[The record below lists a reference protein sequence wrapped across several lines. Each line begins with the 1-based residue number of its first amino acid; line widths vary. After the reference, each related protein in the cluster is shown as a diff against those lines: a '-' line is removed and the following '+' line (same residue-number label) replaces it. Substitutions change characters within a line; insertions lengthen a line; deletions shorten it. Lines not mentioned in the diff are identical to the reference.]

1 MLPLPLSPFPLN
13 FLLTVDCSLLTDL
26 PPASLRFS
34 SMFLFLSKLLPI
46 FVYPLGLA
54 CVLLVFA
61 LGLSW
66 KRSAWVPLPIALA
79 LLVLL
84 IGSNDSINNALVRSL
99 EWQHLPSDIPPAEA
113 IVVLG
118 GGIKSA
124 SAPRPMVDVSEQGDR
139 VLYAAKLYQ
148 DKKAPL
154 IITAGGRIPW
164 LGSDKPESADMATLL
179 EMMGVPQQA
188 IIEEPDS
195 LNTHENAVN
204 VKAILEARGIER
216 VLLVTSA
223 LHMPRS
229 LLIFKRQGIEAIP
242 APTDFL
248 ITEGSQ
254 ADSPQEILLDF
265 LPDAGRLDSTTK
277 ALKEYIG
284 TVIYRLRGWI

>member
-1 MLPLPLSPFPLN
+1 
-13 FLLTVDCSLLTDL
+13 
-26 PPASLRFS
+26 
-34 SMFLFLSKLLPI
+34 MFLFLSKLLPI

-66 KRSAWVPLPIALA
+66 KRSAWVPVPIALA

-84 IGSNDSINNALVRSL
+84 VGSNDSINDALVRSL
-99 EWQHLPSDIPPAEA
+99 EWQYLPSDIPSAEA

-148 DKKAPL
+148 DQKAPL

-179 EMMGVPQQA
+179 EMMGVPRQA

-204 VKAILEARGIER
+204 VRKILEARGIER

-248 ITEGSQ
+248 ITEGNQ

>member
-1 MLPLPLSPFPLN
+1 
-13 FLLTVDCSLLTDL
+13 
-26 PPASLRFS
+26 
-34 SMFLFLSKLLPI
+34 MFLFLSKLLPI

-79 LLVLL
+79 LVVLL
-84 IGSNDSINNALVRSL
+84 IGSNDSINDALVRSL
-99 EWQHLPSDIPPAEA
+99 EWQHLPSDIPSAEA

-118 GGIKSA
+118 GGIKPA

-148 DKKAPL
+148 DQKAPL

-164 LGSDKPESADMATLL
+164 LGSGSPESADMATLL
-179 EMMGVPQQA
+179 EMMGVPRQA

-284 TVIYRLRGWI
+284 TIIYRLRGWI